1 MQSKRTGE
9 NLFLFKLIKFYQK
22 MNLDSE
28 QLKPKVLSL
37 LREFAVYAN
46 KDKLVRDGD
55 YSYDP
60 NTDTQPLS
68 IEFDESTLLS
78 YDGMEVTKSGGTYW
92 LKFKAIGQLEVE
104 LLSAQMPCTFTV
116 LLINDKFRDVMY
128 IDQDLDLNKKLYQ
141 ALYEDFDQ
149 NIDTE
154 KLTSTIANL
163 EKMLLMKTIKFSSN

>member
-1 MQSKRTGE
+1 
-9 NLFLFKLIKFYQK
+9 

-92 LKFKAIGQLEVE
+92 LRFRAIGQLEVE
-104 LLSAQMPCTFTV
+104 LLSAEIPCAFTV

-141 ALYEDFDQ
+141 ALFEDFDQ
-149 NIDTE
+149 EIDTD
-154 KLTSTIANL
+154 KLTSVITNL
-163 EKMLLMKTIKFSSN
+163 EKLLLMKKIKFSSN

>member
-1 MQSKRTGE
+1 
-9 NLFLFKLIKFYQK
+9 
-22 MNLDSE
+22 MNEDLE
-28 QLKPKVLSL
+28 QLKTKILSL
-37 LREFAVYAN
+37 LLQFAVCAH
-46 KDKLVRDGD
+46 KDKLARDGD
-55 YSYDP
+55 YIYNP
-60 NTDTQPLS
+60 ITDKKPLS

-92 LKFKAIGQLEVE
+92 LRFRAIGQLEVE

-149 NIDTE
+149 NIDAE

>member
-1 MQSKRTGE
+1 MSTTQDELEK
-9 NLFLFKLIKFYQK
+9 KL
-22 MNLDSE
+22 
-28 QLKPKVLSL
+28 LSL
-37 LREFAVYAN
+37 LLQFAVCAH

-55 YSYDP
+55 YTYDA

-68 IEFDESTLLS
+68 IEFDESTFLS

-92 LKFKAIGQLEVE
+92 LRFKAIGQLEVE

-163 EKMLLMKTIKFSSN
+163 EKMLFMKTIKFSSN

>member
-1 MQSKRTGE
+1 MSTTQDELEK
-9 NLFLFKLIKFYQK
+9 KLI
-22 MNLDSE
+22 
-28 QLKPKVLSL
+28 SL
-37 LREFAVYAN
+37 LLQFAVYAH
-46 KDKLVRDGD
+46 KDKMLKDGD
-55 YSYDP
+55 YIYDP
-60 NTDTQPLS
+60 KTDTQPLS

-92 LKFKAIGQLEVE
+92 LKFRAIGPLEVE
-104 LLSAQMPCTFTV
+104 LLSAEMPCTFTV

-154 KLTSTIANL
+154 KLTNAIANL
-163 EKMLLMKTIKFSSN
+163 EKMLLIKTIKFSSN